1 MFFTNGKDTVSA
13 SYVENEM
20 VSVSVVYQ
28 HGATSAQKIIMV
40 YINGSL
46 TGVIRNSETEGFT
59 IEANNIVFNSETC
72 DIDLYKVRVYNTAL
86 NVNDIAMNYAADFEN
101 VDIYDQN
108 KLAKSND
115 IINEYY
121 FDYNEMLKYN
131 IAHPNDPLMP
141 YIIFD
146 TTLTYPKE
154 Q

>member
-1 MFFTNGKDTVSA
+1 
-13 SYVENEM
+13 
-20 VSVSVVYQ
+20 
-28 HGATSAQKIIMV
+28 MV

-59 IEANNIVFNSETC
+59 IESNNIVFNSETC

-141 YIIFD
+141 YIVFD

>member
-20 VSVSVVYQ
+20 VSVSIVYQ

-40 YINGSL
+40 YVNGSL
-46 TGVIRNSETEGFT
+46 TGVIRNSETNGFT
-59 IEANNIVFNSETC
+59 IEANEIVFNSKTC

-108 KLAKSND
+108 KLAKSNET
-115 IINEYY
+115 INEFY
-121 FDYNEMLKYN
+121 FDYTEMTKYN
-131 IAHPNDPLMP
+131 QAHPNDPLMP
-141 YIIFD
+141 YIVFD
-146 TTLTYPKE
+146 TTLTYPKD
-154 Q
+154 